1 MKGAIIVNGY
11 FMNEA
16 TTYQAER
23 LVSEFNK
30 LGAEISVIK
39 SNEIITS
46 IKDGKAC
53 VNHKLLDGVSFVIY
67 LNKDR
72 YQAELLELAGY
83 KLFNSYEAIVNC
95 DDKMLTFVK
104 LANQGVNMPYTI
116 SSPIMYS
123 ENDDKA
129 FLDSVESSLG
139 YPIIVKNVYGS
150 MGRTVYK
157 ADNRN
162 ELDKLFV
169 SLRMTPHIY
178 QQAIKPLGEDTRV
191 IVVGGKVVGAIKR
204 SSTTDFRS
212 NVELGGT
219 ASAVTITD
227 DVKNLCEKV
236 AKILDL
242 DYAGIDVLSDG
253 KTNYICEVN
262 SNAFF
267 SGMEKATGI
276 NIAYAYAK
284 CVLNK
289 VNG

>member
-11 FMNEA
+11 FSNEA
-16 TTYQAER
+16 TIYQAER

-30 LGAEISVIK
+30 LGVKIDVIK

-46 IKDGKAC
+46 IKGGNAC
-53 VNHKLLDGVSFVIY
+53 VNHNLLDGASFVIY

-72 YQAELLELAGY
+72 YQAELLQSAGY
-83 KLFNSYEAIVNC
+83 KLFNSYESIVNC

-104 LANQGVNMPYTI
+104 LVGNGVNMPYTI

-123 ENDDKA
+123 ENDDKL
-129 FLDSVESSLG
+129 FLDKVESELG

-157 ADNRN
+157 ADNRS
-162 ELDKLFV
+162 ELDKYFV
-169 SLRMTPHIY
+169 QLRMTPHIY

-204 SSTTDFRS
+204 SSKTDFRS

-219 ASAVTITD
+219 ATAVTISD
-227 DVKNLCEKV
+227 SVKNLCERV
-236 AKILDL
+236 ANILDL

-276 NIAYAYAK
+276 NIAYAYATH
-284 CVLNK
+284 VLNK